1 MKRILII
8 DDEPDII
15 RKAKYALEE
24 AGYDIWLAQDGLSG
38 LDKLK
43 KFKPDL
49 ILLDLVLPDQSGFKV
64 AQEIKSRDEYRHIPI
79 VAISLKKDEI
89 DKHVAAKSGI
99 VEYVEKP
106 IDIQRLLYCIS
117 DILKSQE
124 P

>member
-1 MKRILII
+1 M
-8 DDEPDII
+8 I

-24 AGYDIWLAQDGLSG
+24 AGYDIWLAQDGANG

-64 AQEIKSRDEYRHIPI
+64 AQEIRSRDEYRHIPI
-79 VAISLKKDEI
+79 VAISLKKEEV

-99 VEYVEKP
+99 VEYIEKP

-117 DILKSQE
+117 DILKSPEQ
-124 P
+124 

>member
-24 AGYDIWLAQDGLSG
+24 AGYDIWLAQDGSSG
-38 LDKLK
+38 MDKLK

-64 AQEIKSRDEYRHIPI
+64 AQEIKSKDEYRHIPI

-106 IDIQRLLYCIS
+106 IDIQRLLYCVS
-117 DILKSQE
+117 DILGNSE
-124 P
+124 